1 MQTSIEWLWEQ
12 IDGII
17 PYQDI
22 KTSQLFNG
30 VLEQAKE
37 MHKVETIKFTENYIE
52 SYTVGDFTGDIYYQR
67 PIKDVYKETF
77 NSKHDGNSNYDIA
90 DDALNM

>member
-1 MQTSIEWLWEQ
+1 MTSIEWLWEQ

-37 MHKVETIKFTENYIE
+37 MHKQEIMEAWEDGIDSFSTRSAEQY
-52 SYTVGDFTGDIYYQR
+52 
-67 PIKDVYKETF
+67 YKETF
-77 NSKHDGNSNYDIA
+77 KKD
-90 DDALNM
+90 